1 MLSILI
7 NAYACSPNMGSE
19 PGMAWNWCVNLA
31 KYCELHIITEGEFC
45 DKIEAVVPTLPQ
57 GGNMHFYYNPVSEEV
72 RRMCWNQGDWR
83 FYKHYRT
90 WQYRTYEMTLDIMKM
105 HHIDIRKAGS
115 GNSGSTNALRVMGLK
130 AGLMT
135 FAGDVLKCFAAVLIV
150 RAIYHGSNILPLLM
164 MYAGA
169 GVTLGHNFPF
179 YMNFKGGKGIAVMA
193 ALVVSNCFWH
203 LPYSSILFFVT
214 LAFFLVPVLVTRYVS
229 LGSLLAY
236 AVFFI
241 QMVIFGQLGWF
252 DMAKG
257 AVYELYVIT
266 FLLTALAWYRH
277 RANIKRL
284 LNGTENKFG
293 SKK

>member
-1 MLSILI
+1 MERIICLVIG
-7 NAYACSPNMGSE
+7 YACGLLQSGYLV
-19 PGMAWNWCVNLA
+19 G
-31 KYCELHIITEGEFC
+31 
-45 DKIEAVVPTLPQ
+45 
-57 GGNMHFYYNPVSEEV
+57 
-72 RRMCWNQGDWR
+72 
-83 FYKHYRT
+83 
-90 WQYRTYEMTLDIMKM
+90 KM

-169 GVTLGHNFPF
+169 GVTLG
-179 YMNFKGGKGIAVMA
+179 
-193 ALVVSNCFWH
+193 